1 MNDRTPTKPG
11 RVLITPE
18 SGVPYYAVLTMADEP
33 TQEGTPPTKA
43 NLLTDAVAALWG
55 GDSSSNVT
63 DILKYAASRYGTCA
77 TAAATAAK
85 VVTLSDFVLSIGAV
99 IGVNFSYKNAAS
111 SPTLNVNGVGAK
123 AIYFNGSVVSTSQ
136 IPKMAYFQYDGTY
149 WQLIN
154 GPTVQLA
161 TGNYTGTGTY
171 GSGSPNSLSF
181 PFAPAVVFIVSN
193 TSTMFNYVGNPLI
206 LVKGR
211 AAKFYITPGITQTD
225 ITPSFSGNSVSWY
238 STSGPYSQQNE
249 SGQQYTY
256 VAIG

>member
-1 MNDRTPTKPG
+1 MDDRVSTYPG
-11 RVLITPE
+11 RVKLTPVAGLE
-18 SGVPYYAVLTMADEP
+18 NTYQMEMADEP

-43 NLLTDAVAALWG
+43 NLLTDTVAALWG
-55 GDSSSNVT
+55 GDSYSKVT
-63 DILKYAASRYGTCA
+63 DILRYAAARYGTCA
-77 TAAATAAK
+77 TAAATSAK
-85 VVTLSDFVLSIGAV
+85 VATLSDFVLSIGAV
-99 IGVNFSYKNAAS
+99 IGVNFSYKNTAS
-111 SPTLNVNGVGAK
+111 SPTLNVNGTGAK
-123 AIYFNGSVVSTSQ
+123 SIYFNGAIVGAAQV
-136 IPKMAYFQYDGTY
+136 PKIAYLQYDGTY

-154 GPTVQLA
+154 GPAVQLA

-181 PFAPAVVFIVSN
+181 PFAPAMVFVVAN
-193 TSTMFNYVGNPLI
+193 TSTMFNYVGNPMI

-211 AAKFYITPGITQTD
+211 SAKFYITPGVTQTD
-225 ITPSFSGNSVSWY
+225 ITPTFSGNSVAWY